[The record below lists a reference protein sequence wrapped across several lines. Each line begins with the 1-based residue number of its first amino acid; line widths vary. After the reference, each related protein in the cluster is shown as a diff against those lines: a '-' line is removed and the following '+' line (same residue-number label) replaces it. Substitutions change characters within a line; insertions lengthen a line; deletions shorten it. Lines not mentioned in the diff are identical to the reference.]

1 MKVTRVLNLKQHKVN
16 SMGSNQD
23 PLKVNEK
30 PEYNFERK
38 KKPINNGFKLKI
50 KHFNLEGNIEN
61 SKIKIWI
68 LKKTWKTFWKFVKK

>member
-1 MKVTRVLNLKQHKVN
+1 MKVTRALNLKQHEVN

-38 KKPINNGFKLKI
+38 KKPLTMVLNSKLNTLTLKEILKIQKLK
-50 KHFNLEGNIEN
+50 FE
-61 SKIKIWI
+61 
-68 LKKTWKTFWKFVKK
+68 F